1 MFLLMIINPK
11 NTCLVLDLDD
21 TLYKEY
27 DYQTSGLKYVED
39 QVLKLYNINLNGKL
53 LKLRDKGVKDIY
65 LELINILKLP
75 VSIKES
81 FIMMYRFHKPDI
93 ELTLETKIFIKSA
106 LSDFKH
112 VVILTDGYSISQR
125 LKVESLDLIKI
136 PLFISEEWNSKKP
149 DNARFIS
156 IMEKY
161 NTCDHFCYVAD
172 NPSKDFIAPN
182 ALEWTSF
189 CLKGND
195 KNIHSQN
202 IDKINK
208 KYLPDFFIQS
218 LGDIYTY

>member
-1 MFLLMIINPK
+1 MIINPK

-149 DNARFIS
+149 DNARFVT

-161 NTCDHFCYVAD
+161 YTCNQFCYVAD
-172 NPSKDFIAPN
+172 NPSKDFVSPN
-182 ALEWTSF
+182 ALKWTSI
-189 CLKGND
+189 CLKGD
-195 KNIHSQN
+195 KKNIHSQN

-208 KYLPDFFIQS
+208 EYLPKFFISS
-218 LGDIYTY
+218 LNDIYTC